1 MKSMVKQFEKR
12 AAFTIVE
19 LLTVMS
25 IIVILIG
32 LLVPALSSV
41 KRFAKK
47 VKQQAQ
53 FHSIGAAMELFSNEE
68 DGYPDST
75 AHDEVGEEYCGAMR
89 LCEAMVGQDL
99 LGFHPSS
106 HFRSDLTI
114 DGTAE
119 TLLYDYDPDSE
130 TDDPNEENIR
140 ARKGPYLQIE
150 NANAYRLGDL
160 FNDIGNFRTDSENL
174 FVLCDEYSKVTHK
187 VTGKKVGMPILYYKA
202 NTSGIRHDTDYEPT
216 DDNNNGNIYNYFDN
230 DELVLL
236 GMPWAPG
243 LSHPICSDTSGTTST
258 GDTADWRI
266 FYEMTRNDDIA
277 IEAGRPYRADSY
289 ILLSAGFDGEYGTSD
304 DIFNFG
310 DILSFYF

>member
-1 MKSMVKQFEKR
+1 MKPMDKQFEKR

-53 FHSIGAAMELFSNEE
+53 FYSIGAALELFSNEE
-68 DGYPDST
+68 EGYPDSG
-75 AHDEVGEEYCGAMR
+75 ALDEDNQEYCGALK

-114 DGTAE
+114 DGTAD
-119 TLLYDYDPDSE
+119 TLLYDYDPDDLG
-130 TDDPNEENIR
+130 DDPNEENIR
-140 ARKGPYLQIE
+140 SRKGPYLQLE
-150 NANAYRLGDL
+150 NANAYRLGHL
-160 FNDIGNFRTDSENL
+160 FYDMGNFRADSENL
-174 FVLCDEYSKVTHK
+174 FVLCDVYSRVTNR

-230 DELVLL
+230 DELVQL

-243 LSHPICSDTSGTTST
+243 LTHPICSTGGMTSI
-258 GDTADWRI
+258 GDPADWKI

-277 IEAGRPYRADSY
+277 IEVGRPHRADSY

-310 DILSFYF
+310 D

>member
-1 MKSMVKQFEKR
+1 VKPMDKQFEKR

-41 KRFAKK
+41 KRFAKR

-53 FHSIGAAMELFSNEE
+53 FYSIGAALELFGNEE
-68 DGYPDST
+68 EGYPDT
-75 AHDEVGEEYCGAMR
+75 GARDEANEEYCGALK

-114 DGTAE
+114 DGTAA
-119 TLLYDYDPDSE
+119 TLLYDYDPDSQA
-130 TDDPNEENIR
+130 DDPNEENLR
-140 ARKGPYLQIE
+140 SRKGPYLPLE
-150 NANAYRLGDL
+150 NANAYRLWHLYGQGQTVD
-160 FNDIGNFRTDSENL
+160 FREDL
-174 FVLCDEYSKVTHK
+174 FVLCDVYSRVTNR

-202 NTSGIRHDTDYEPT
+202 NTSGIRHDPDYLPMPGDSE
-216 DDNNNGNIYNYFDN
+216 GNIYNYLDN
-230 DELVLL
+230 DELVKL

-243 LSHPICSDTSGTTST
+243 LTHPICSTGGTTST
-258 GDTADWRI
+258 GDTADPRI
-266 FYEMTRNDDIA
+266 FYEKTKNYDIA
-277 IEAGRPYRADSY
+277 IEVGRPYRSDSY
-289 ILLSAGFDGEYGTSD
+289 ILLSAGFDGEYGTAD

-310 DILSFYF
+310 D